1 MKLLTSTQ
9 SMSLNDIECPWPA
22 DGADLSL
29 ADLNEIEKTW
39 LVHQVVAKLQI
50 TKKLAELYHL
60 KPDTLRSF
68 AHLSAE
74 KKKFICRSFPA
85 IDQTGIREVRQKF
98 KDGPHITKADIDSE
112 IDSKLLPTARRF
124 FNDRLRQFV
133 VGLS

>member
-1 MKLLTSTQ
+1 MKVLTSTQ

-74 KKKFICRSFPA
+74 KKTHAEVLQRLIRPASGKYVRNLKMARISPRQISILESIRSSFQLRGGSLMIA
-85 IDQTGIREVRQKF
+85 CVN
-98 KDGPHITKADIDSE
+98 
-112 IDSKLLPTARRF
+112 LL
-124 FNDRLRQFV
+124 
-133 VGLS
+133 